1 MPEKFR
7 RHFLR
12 DRDAEALINKAS
24 EKLKVDLKQIL
35 KAKVN
40 VELIQT
46 EFAEIYLI
54 NGKPLLVKAGEDV
67 FPTLVFNEFFA
78 SSPKVF
84 IDMGAVPHVCNGA
97 NVMAPGI
104 IRFEGEFSE
113 KDFVLVVDE
122 KHGKPIAVGE
132 IIYGYGRGE
141 EGYSWCCCQK
151 HSLCRRQNMEFH
163 KTLKASAWC
172 RLNLNSEFIKHFN
185 S

>member
-54 NGKPLLVKAGEDV
+54 NGKPLLGQSWRRC
-67 FPTLVFNEFFA
+67 FPN
-78 SSPKVF
+78 SSFQRIFRF
-84 IDMGAVPHVCNGA
+84 I
-97 NVMAPGI
+97 
-104 IRFEGEFSE
+104 
-113 KDFVLVVDE
+113 
-122 KHGKPIAVGE
+122 
-132 IIYGYGRGE
+132 
-141 EGYSWCCCQK
+141 
-151 HSLCRRQNMEFH
+151 
-163 KTLKASAWC
+163 T
-172 RLNLNSEFIKHFN
+172 
-185 S
+185 